1 MVCTHGWRP
10 PKTEAMLQLMPG
22 YALRSQLAYAD
33 LRGIMA
39 CNA

>member
-1 MVCTHGWRP
+1 MARHDP
-10 PKTEAMLQLMPG
+10 MAEAMLQLMPS
-22 YALRSQLAYAD
+22 YALRSQLAYTE

>member
-1 MVCTHGWRP
+1 MGWHDP
-10 PKTEAMLQLMPG
+10 TAEVMLQLMPSQ
-22 YALRSQLAYAD
+22 ALRSQLAYAD

>member
-1 MVCTHGWRP
+1 MGQHD
-10 PKTEAMLQLMPG
+10 PKAEVMLQLMLG
-22 YALRSQLAYAD
+22 YALRSQLAYTD

>member
-1 MVCTHGWRP
+1 MRRHD
-10 PKTEAMLQLMPG
+10 PKAEVWLQHMPS
-22 YALRSQLAYAD
+22 YALRSQLAYTD